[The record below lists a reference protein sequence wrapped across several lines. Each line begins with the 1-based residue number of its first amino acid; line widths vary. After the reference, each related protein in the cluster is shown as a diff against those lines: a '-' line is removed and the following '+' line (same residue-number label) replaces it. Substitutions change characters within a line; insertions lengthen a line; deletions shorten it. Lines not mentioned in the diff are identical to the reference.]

1 MSPMGYFIDAV
12 INIDDIVVP
21 LNIHHDHGYAKLLSQ
36 SCIPSLTMAVL
47 SMWMTLR
54 MSQCHCRHL
63 QIILSAT
70 VRRKRLKRVMQN
82 MS

>member
-36 SCIPSLTMAVL
+36 SCIPSSTMAVL
-47 SMWMTLR
+47 SM
-54 MSQCHCRHL
+54 
-63 QIILSAT
+63 
-70 VRRKRLKRVMQN
+70 
-82 MS
+82 